1 MRPNPLPPHHYW
13 IMKLRSNYTQSPT
26 SSLFGYH
33 FSYPRER
40 RHGLPLTT
48 HHLPCS
54 VWAPW
59 QSQDSR
65 GIYCKA
71 INIMVF
77 IVDLQ
82 LLRRVVVVAPA
93 AALLSPLMLFAYTCA
108 RVRQTQNQQT
118 MRFVIIHTT
127 SQPPPPLNP
136 TSFSHGGWKWCRP
149 LQIHSNPP
157 SRYSTFRPIPSRWQW
172 DTCRDPSC
180 TVLFENTNGIEK
192 SSVVFQMM
200 MIIQIPPPPF
210 IQSFGIQFVQ
220 PLVCRFLFSRRRREC
235 DCRSVEEDPQPRLHS

>member
-40 RHGLPLTT
+40 RHDLPLTT
-48 HHLPCS
+48 HHLPRS
-54 VWAPW
+54 AWAPW

-118 MRFVIIHTT
+118 MRSVIIHTT

-136 TSFSHGGWKWCRP
+136 TSFSHGGWKWRRP

-157 SRYSTFRPIPSRWQW
+157 SRYSTFPPIPSRWQW
-172 DTCRDPSC
+172 DTCRSQLHCAIRKHKWYREELGCVSDDDDNSNSSPTIHSIIRRTIC
-180 TVLFENTNGIEK
+180 TATC
-192 SSVVFQMM
+192 M
-200 MIIQIPPPPF
+200 
-210 IQSFGIQFVQ
+210 
-220 PLVCRFLFSRRRREC
+220 
-235 DCRSVEEDPQPRLHS
+235 